1 MHIDI
6 SLGEMVALHGDE
18 TGRRVEDMGGTPK
31 EHKTRVANDGR
42 APSAAGMVAS
52 RDVEAGRVCKILVP
66 VDGSENSA
74 RAVRLVIRLH
84 AKLAPLAVHL
94 LHVQV
99 PVLPIGDESAN
110 PQSTGVAAG
119 AALTA
124 AKALLDAAAVPYSSE
139 IASGH
144 VGSTIVSYARERGCD
159 GIVMGTRGVGST
171 EQLLGSIAR
180 QVVQHAEMP
189 VTLVK

>member
-1 MHIDI
+1 MAQ
-6 SLGEMVALHGDE
+6 M
-18 TGRRVEDMGGTPK
+18 
-31 EHKTRVANDGR
+31 
-42 APSAAGMVAS
+42 
-52 RDVEAGRVCKILVP
+52 DVDAKRVCNILVP

-74 RAVRLVIRLH
+74 HAVQLAIRLH

-99 PVLPIGDESAN
+99 PPGPIVDKSASL
-110 PQSTGVAAG
+110 QSAEAPAR
-119 AALTA
+119 AALAA
-124 AKALLDAAAVPYSSE
+124 AKTLLDAAAVPCTSE
-139 IASGH
+139 IASGY
-144 VGSTIVSYARERGCD
+144 VGLTIVAYARERGCD

-180 QVVQHAEMP
+180 QVVQLADMP